1 MKKHFL
7 SIVIAIAMVIGLIP
21 VISVTTSAVSIT
33 EIDGET
39 YYEIST
45 AEDLIWFAQLVNG
58 TNETA
63 NQNTSAN
70 AILLN
75 DIIINKNVL
84 NDEGL
89 LNDGD
94 FTQWIPIGSYEHQ
107 YAGIFDGNGKTVKGI
122 YIETDQFNQG
132 LIGFN
137 KGTVKNVTV
146 SDSYI
151 CSEGG
156 NIGAVVGY
164 NNGIVENCKNYST
177 THAYENDYYAEGLGG
192 VVGTL
197 SDGVVQRCVNYGK
210 VMGGYSIYH
219 VGGVVGSIYGGTLL
233 DSYNMGDVSGED
245 DVGGV
250 TGRITNSAMIYNC
263 YTIGDISCCG
273 NDSNGNIV
281 NSYYLSDTETDE
293 FEGTVA
299 KTAEQFASGEVAY
312 LLNGDQSELVF
323 GQLVMGKKKDSFP
336 VFVTAKNKVYQSTG
350 ADGTSIV
357 YVNDEEALKF
367 TPEVYT
373 IYFNDG
379 VDSTDLNIH
388 LTNSSCDGTIEK
400 TQDPTTKLWTV
411 KITFP
416 HTEACNETHNFT
428 VICSAECCCVEMA
441 ELVDGATYQ
450 CQNIPSEITPD
461 NQYADVVAWNDVDNN
476 GEIGEG
482 ETTYTS
488 LSSALKAGG
497 VAKMYRS
504 YDVGNEA
511 KIIID
516 SIAVTLDL
524 NGKRL
529 TWKEAESSI
538 LEVYSGEL
546 TIIGDGK
553 ITSTMNS
560 DIGPS
565 TAIDV
570 FGGKLIL
577 NGGKIESPY
586 YAIEIHDGK
595 LVMNGG
601 EISANGLG
609 VQGGTC
615 TINGGTVLELRNN
628 TSNCYINGGI
638 FLNPLSTWNGKFTI
652 KGGSFR
658 YNPSNWVSDGYE
670 VKYDDAE
677 NFYNVVPIVYPITFG
692 TVENGSVSANIVG
705 AILNEKVTLTAK
717 AMAHYQ
723 LESITVTD
731 QSGNSVEI
739 DESNS
744 FVMPL
749 GGVEVNA
756 TFKAI
761 DYATEEELIAS
772 VERLNEAI
780 QNGNIDISNEIED
793 LRAAIADL
801 EKADLDNKADLISKI
816 ESAKS
821 ALELAI
827 EKVQDN
833 LDKAKTELDNAIANG
848 DKELNAKIVA
858 LNDALAS
865 ANAAHEAAK
874 SEIRNELLGK
884 IDEAKATLQSAI
896 DDIEKNLDNVNK
908 ELDSVKKELDSI
920 KKDLD
925 NIKKELETKDSEP
938 EIKNTDSQTLT
949 VIIFILS
956 GVSFCGFAVLT
967 ILYVVD
973 KKKRSNK

>member
-7 SIVIAIAMVIGLIP
+7 SIVIAIALVIGLIP
-21 VISVTTSAVSIT
+21 VISVTAYDVSKS
-33 EIDGET
+33 EINGET

-75 DIIINKNVL
+75 DIVLNKNVL
-84 NDEGL
+84 NGEGL
-89 LNDGD
+89 LNDGE
-94 FTQWIPIGSYEHQ
+94 FTQWIPIGNYNSPYK
-107 YAGIFDGNGKTVKGI
+107 GTFDGNGKTVKGI
-122 YIETDQFNQG
+122 YIETDKFSQG
-132 LIGFN
+132 LIGVN
-137 KGTVKNVTV
+137 EGTVKNVTV

-164 NNGIVENCKNYST
+164 NDGIVENCKNYAT

-192 VVGTL
+192 VVGML
-197 SDGVVQRCVNYGK
+197 SEGVVQRCVNYGK
-210 VMGGYSIYH
+210 IMGGYSIYH
-219 VGGVVGSIYGGTLL
+219 VGGVVGSMYGGTLL
-233 DSYNMGDVSGED
+233 DSYNMGEVSGED
-245 DVGGV
+245 NVGGV
-250 TGRITNSAMIYNC
+250 VGRITNSAMVYNC
-263 YTIGDISCCG
+263 YTVGDISCCG
-273 NDSNGNIV
+273 DGSGENIV
-281 NSYYLSDTETDE
+281 NSYYLSDTETDR

-323 GQLVMGKKKDSFP
+323 GQIVMGKKKDSFP
-336 VFVTAKNKVYQSTG
+336 LFVTAKNKVYQSTG

-379 VDSTDLNIH
+379 LDSTDLNIH
-388 LTNSSCDGTIEK
+388 LTNLSCDGTIEK
-400 TQDPTTKLWTV
+400 NQDPTTKLWTV

-428 VICSAECCCVEMA
+428 VICSADCCCVEMV

-450 CQNIPSEITPD
+450 CRNIPAEITPE
-461 NQYADVVAWNDVDNN
+461 NQYPDVVAWNDVDNN
-476 GEIGEG
+476 GEISEG

-504 YDVGNEA
+504 YDVGNEGR
-511 KIIID
+511 ITVD
-516 SIAVTLDL
+516 TLAVTLDL

-538 LEVYSGEL
+538 LEIYSGEL
-546 TIIGDGK
+546 TIIGDGR

-560 DIGPS
+560 DMGPS

-570 FGGKLIL
+570 SGGKLII

-586 YAIEIHDGK
+586 YAIEVHDGE
-595 LVMNGG
+595 LIMNGG
-601 EISANGLG
+601 EISANGLC
-609 VQGGTC
+609 VQDGSC
-615 TINGGTVLELRNN
+615 TINGGTVLELYNN
-628 TSNCYINGGI
+628 TNNCYINGGV

-658 YNPSNWVSDGYE
+658 YDPSNWVSEGYE
-670 VKYDDAE
+670 AKYDAAE
-677 NFYNVVPIVYPITFG
+677 NFYNVVPIVYPITFDIL
-692 TVENGSVSANIVG
+692 ENGSVSSNVEG
-705 AILNEKVTLTAK
+705 ACLGERVTLTAK

-723 LESITVTD
+723 LEDISVTD
-731 QSGNSVEI
+731 QNGNFVSL
-739 DESNS
+739 DENNS

-749 GGVEVNA
+749 GGVKVGA

-761 DYATEEELIAS
+761 DYATEDELLAS

-780 QNGNIDISNEIED
+780 QNGNIDISNEIAIV
-793 LRAAIADL
+793 RAAIANL
-801 EKADLDNKADLISKI
+801 EKADLDNKTELNAKI

-821 ALELAI
+821 VLEFAV

-833 LDKAKTELDNAIANG
+833 LDSARLELDNAIANG

-865 ANAAHEAAK
+865 ANAAYEAAK
-874 SEIRNELLGK
+874 PAIQGELLGK
-884 IDEAKATLQSAI
+884 INEAKASLQSAI
-896 DDIEKNLDNVNK
+896 DDIEK
-908 ELDSVKKELDSI
+908 ELDSVKKELDNV
-920 KKDLD
+920 KKT
-925 NIKKELETKDSEP
+925 LESKSSEP
-938 EIKNTDSQTLT
+938 DANNNEPQTII
-949 VIIFILS
+949 VVIFILS
-956 GVSFCGFAVLT
+956 GVSFCGCAALA
-967 ILYVVD
+967 ILYVLD
-973 KKKRSNK
+973 RKRKANK